1 MMRNEGARCEEKS
14 PNPGLPLA
22 DVVYS
27 LTLRVNWAIV
37 FARSLG
43 IQVKAGS
50 APAGWRA
57 DAAAAA
63 DFLKGECRA
72 ELRLRFPVWRA
83 GWRAFGGVR
92 PPRVLPAEVTV
103 RPGQQDLCRRRLRLL
118 FDSGTDEGTKA
129 D

>member
-27 LTLRVNWAIV
+27 LTPRVNWAIV

-63 DFLKGECRA
+63 AADFLKGECRA

-83 GWRAFGGVR
+83 GCSGAGGLRVFCQ
-92 PPRVLPAEVTV
+92 PR
-103 RPGQQDLCRRRLRLL
+103 
-118 FDSGTDEGTKA
+118 
-129 D
+129 